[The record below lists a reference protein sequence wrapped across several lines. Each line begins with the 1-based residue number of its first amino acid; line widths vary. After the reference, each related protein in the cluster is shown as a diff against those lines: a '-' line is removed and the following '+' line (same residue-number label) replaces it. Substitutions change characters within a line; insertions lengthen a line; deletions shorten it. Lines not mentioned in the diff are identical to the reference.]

1 LTQPRDYYR
10 LLQVDPSADQEVV
23 EAAYRRLARKYH
35 PDLNPGDEA
44 GALMRR
50 LNEAYAILKD
60 PNRRAAYDRERSRSS
75 RAQAER
81 AGPGPRRSSETRR
94 AEPRRPEPRIRPTSP
109 RPEPWSQPS
118 PATAPTAGRSF
129 SWAPARRELLR
140 LGSSLSRNRI
150 VLTTAAC
157 ALIAAATFAAF
168 AARLFTPGEVQTVV
182 ATSTP
187 GIVVVNRAVPLEPT
201 ATPRV
206 RLTATAEPWPPFPLD
221 RPVPADESAPGG
233 AAAVGSFLSRAG
245 QDLQRRL
252 LGGPRPPSTPA
263 PPS

>member
-1 LTQPRDYYR
+1 LTPSGDYYR

-35 PDLNPGDEA
+35 PDLNPGDQA
-44 GALMRR
+44 GAVMRQ
-50 LNEAYAILKD
+50 LNEAYAVLKD
-60 PNRRAAYDRERSRSS
+60 PARRAAYDRERSRGA
-75 RAQAER
+75 RAQAEKPR
-81 AGPGPRRSSETRR
+81 ARERRPSEPRRANS
-94 AEPRRPEPRIRPTSP
+94 RRPEPKPRPVDP
-109 RPEPWSQPS
+109 RPEPPPVSKPPPRAAFS
-118 PATAPTAGRSF
+118 AAPL
-129 SWAPARRELLR
+129 RRELR
-140 LGSSLSRNRI
+140 RAARSLVHNRI

-157 ALIAAATFAAF
+157 ALIAAAVFAAF
-168 AARLFTPGEVQTVV
+168 ASRLFTPNEMQAAA

-201 ATPRV
+201 VTPRV
-206 RLTATAEPWPPFPLD
+206 RVTATAEPWPPFPLD
-221 RPVPADESAPGG
+221 RPVPADEGASGD

-263 PPS
+263 APG